1 MRTSSHLKSSLL
13 EPTERTTSICTSF
26 GMDINEASD
35 RRLVRRFAGISICGR
50 MFIPEG
56 NTVNGGAKVVFL
68 RAIFRSTDRFLHS
81 GNLGQVSKLWW
92 RTSKVTQTDLRI

>member
-56 NTVNGGAKVVFL
+56 NTVNGGL
-68 RAIFRSTDRFLHS
+68 RLCFFALF
-81 GNLGQVSKLWW
+81 LGQ
-92 RTSKVTQTDLRI
+92 RTDFFTQVI